1 MERIRMAALTQQDE
15 KLQLPLICNIA
26 RETWKTK
33 EAKVAEADDPKLG
46 NAAKRGIALEAMSAM
61 LLLLAGADILIMRH
75 PEAIKLIREMITDLT
90 N

>member
-1 MERIRMAALTQQDE
+1 MAALTQQDE
-15 KLQLPLICNIA
+15 KLQFPLICNIA

-33 EAKVAEADDPKLG
+33 EAKIAEADDPKLG
-46 NAAKRGIALEAMSAM
+46 DAAKRGITLEAMSAM